1 MVEVVEAAT
10 MAEVVRA
17 ALVEVVRVGMLAEL
31 LAPLILAVAAAQRTH
46 RVDRVVLVAAV
57 L

>member
-10 MAEVVRA
+10 MAEVVRVA
-17 ALVEVVRVGMLAEL
+17 PVEAVRVGMVAEL
-31 LAPLILAVAAAQRTH
+31 LVPLILAVAAAH
-46 RVDRVVLVAAV
+46 RIFRLGRAVLVAAV